1 MVGSDHGL
9 GCKVV
14 RADRPASLIPVAERS
29 VTAVSRSTL
38 RLRPRPVPRH
48 HRLRATPEAPITV
61 RAGVDTLHERGRT
74 GERKSAH
81 PNVDAIAE
89 ERVELGTWFERDVR
103 GEEARAVVHAHN
115 IFHVSRMSMGT
126 VEQRRSARS

>member
-1 MVGSDHGL
+1 M
-9 GCKVV
+9 
-14 RADRPASLIPVAERS
+14 
-29 VTAVSRSTL
+29 
-38 RLRPRPVPRH
+38 
-48 HRLRATPEAPITV
+48 
-61 RAGVDTLHERGRT
+61 LHERGRA

-115 IFHVSRMSMGT
+115 IFHVSQISMGT